1 MTIPRQLITVAV
13 EYGKALSLLDEKQD
27 ATAYRKER
35 ILSAAEEA
43 IRPLLQEWLETIL
56 CNYENDH

>member
-27 ATAYRKER
+27 ATVYRKER
-35 ILSAAEEA
+35 ILESAEQA
-43 IRPLLQEWLETIL
+43 IAPLLQEWLETIL

>member
-1 MTIPRQLITVAV
+1 MTISRQLITVAV

-43 IRPLLQEWLETIL
+43 IRPLLQQYLEDCL
-56 CNYENDH
+56 LGYGNNH

>member
-1 MTIPRQLITVAV
+1 MTLPRSLVMICLDSA
-13 EYGKALSLLDEKQD
+13 KALSLLDEKQD

-43 IRPLLQEWLETIL
+43 IAPLLQEWLETIL

>member
-1 MTIPRQLITVAV
+1 MTLPRSLVMICLDSA
-13 EYGKALSLLDEKQD
+13 KALSLLDEKQD

-43 IRPLLQEWLETIL
+43 IRPLLQQYLEDCL
-56 CNYENDH
+56 LGYGNNH